1 MWNKTTADNLFKKF
15 NMEAKVDDEQ
25 PPQEDEE
32 KESKMS
38 ARRSQETAI
47 RSRSHGPVEI
57 KFDLKRAPHS
67 WHEGDFKCVLEESES
82 AWENT
87 DVSWQQ
93 EYDAWLAES
102 GEKNDHEELEE
113 NIEDCFEDPPNEDE
127 TQTQP
132 QPKRSLTFNMV
143 PKIISTSSD
152 PEMFANANV
161 KCNPALTSMPPMAS
175 ASTSAGGDY
184 YHQYNQPRPSI
195 FQRHCK
201 LRGLAGA
208 IPKILALH
216 KEPSEMKTIE
226 DSLLY
231 EKLKNLFLCMRI
243 TGIFFVRQERTS
255 IGSRTR

>member
-1 MWNKTTADNLFKKF
+1 MSG
-15 NMEAKVDDEQ
+15 
-25 PPQEDEE
+25 
-32 KESKMS
+32 SK
-38 ARRSQETAI
+38 SQETAI

-57 KFDLKRAPHS
+57 KFDLKRGPHS

-82 AWENT
+82 AWKNT

-93 EYDAWLAES
+93 EYDAWLAGS
-102 GEKNDHEELEE
+102 RQKIDDEEFEE
-113 NIEDCFEDPPNEDE
+113 NIKKCSEDPPKEDE

-143 PKIISTSSD
+143 PNIISTSSD
-152 PEMFANANV
+152 PEMFANAMV
-161 KCNPALTSMPPMAS
+161 KCNPALTSLPPMAS
-175 ASTSAGGDY
+175 PDPSTSSGGE
-184 YHQYNQPRPSI
+184 YHHQHKQPRLSI
-195 FQRHCK
+195 FQRHCR
-201 LRGLAGA
+201 LRGVAGA

-231 EKLKNLFLCMRI
+231 EKLHKLLWCMRI